1 MEDSSGNRVVL
12 KGAGIPVPIPM
23 RRCDNSE
30 KAKRKS
36 LPCARPPVAKRS
48 FVRRMPYQSGA
59 RPSMIQ
65 IEQTVAIS
73 VAGLLAQLEVL
84 RENFGEHA
92 LIDTIIVGVKALVPA
107 EALR

>member
-1 MEDSSGNRVVL
+1 
-12 KGAGIPVPIPM
+12 
-23 RRCDNSE
+23 
-30 KAKRKS
+30 
-36 LPCARPPVAKRS
+36 
-48 FVRRMPYQSGA
+48 
-59 RPSMIQ
+59 MIQ